1 MSTVMQSPFILTLTF
16 LYLFF
21 GNVSFGQPNVYHQA
35 NYKHKPIVEMT
46 INNTKTWVLL
56 DTGSDI
62 TILDIKSKKKLGFST
77 LANAGRTVPG
87 LGSSN
92 NRLYRAKNVTLNFG
106 DIPRIVTFCPSPPL
120 LTKEIPGSRE
130 TDSAALTSGMS

>member
-62 TILDIKSKKKLGFST
+62 TILDIKSKKSWVS
-77 LANAGRTVPG
+77 AHWQMPG
-87 LGSSN
+87 
-92 NRLYRAKNVTLNFG
+92 
-106 DIPRIVTFCPSPPL
+106 
-120 LTKEIPGSRE
+120 EQSR
-130 TDSAALTSGMS
+130 DWLKQ